1 MNIRAILAALLV
13 VTAVLPAGVAAAA
26 PDTDAPTPTIQ
37 YQTDGNET
45 ATNETANGTGENPD
59 FADDQPAEYADD
71 GTPGDAAGLRITP
84 VTFGEEW
91 MGVETTDSDAEY
103 ATTGPFAVFSLSTAA
118 ESARISQSAAD
129 AQLLEGDQTLR
140 VDYAED
146 AAPVDGESYYEVE
159 LFFADGSTKTIGLT
173 ASQTSVS
180 VAAADYAEYQGLIE
194 EMKDPATERG
204 FEATP
209 EGLSEYHAWQQERVE
224 IIESFL
230 VERAEQLF
238 ALGIMAV
245 QNPLAWVLAL
255 LALALAA
262 FKREQMHGWMLD
274 RIENDAGETARKD
287 KQLRSAFREHVQAS
301 NEEYIGQMDEV
312 NDQQAQYWRDSF
324 DVYSVRQ
331 LAELAKRGPHNAPDD
346 AVTDGGETAPAIA
359 AIDADEIHD
368 SWLAEAFSTNRLA
381 DPQEALTCIRA
392 ACVRMEAKYGL
403 GHEYDTTRDAVESLL
418 EDVRKQE
425 ASY

>member
-26 PDTDAPTPTIQ
+26 PDADAATPTIQ
-37 YQTDGNET
+37 YQTEGGTNE
-45 ATNETANGTGENPD
+45 TNETANGTGDNPD
-59 FADDQPAEYADD
+59 FSDDQPPEYADD
-71 GTPGDAAGLRITP
+71 GTPGAAAGLRVTP
-84 VTFGEEW
+84 VRFEEEW
-91 MGVETTDSDAEY
+91 MSVETTDSDAEY
-103 ATTGPFAVFSLSTAA
+103 ATTGPFAVFSLSAPA
-118 ESARISQSAAD
+118 ESARVQQTGAD
-129 AQLLEGDQTLR
+129 AQLLEGEQTLR
-140 VDYAED
+140 VDYADD
-146 AAPVDGESYYEVE
+146 AAPTDGESYYEVE

-173 ASQTSVS
+173 ASETGVS
-180 VAAADYAEYQGLIE
+180 VAASDYAEYQPLIE
-194 EMKDPATERG
+194 EMEEPAAERG

-209 EGLSEYHAWQQERVE
+209 EGLIEYHQWQQDRVE

-230 VERAEQLF
+230 VKRAEQLF
-238 ALGIMAV
+238 GVVVLAV

-262 FKREQMHGWMLD
+262 FRREQQHGWMLD

-287 KQLRSAFREHVQAS
+287 KQLRSAFREHVEAA

-331 LAELAKRGPHNAPDD
+331 LAELAKRGPHNHPDD
-346 AVTDGGETAPAIA
+346 AATDGGEVAPAIA
-359 AIDADEIHD
+359 AIDADEIRD
-368 SWLAEAFSTNRLA
+368 SWLAKAFSTNRLA
-381 DPQEALTCIRA
+381 DPQEALTCLRA

-403 GHEYDTTRDAVESLL
+403 GHEYDATRDAVESLL
-418 EDVRKQE
+418 EEVREQE

>member
-1 MNIRAILAALLV
+1 M
-13 VTAVLPAGVAAAA
+13 
-26 PDTDAPTPTIQ
+26 
-37 YQTDGNET
+37 
-45 ATNETANGTGENPD
+45 GT
-59 FADDQPAEYADD
+59 
-71 GTPGDAAGLRITP
+71 
-84 VTFGEEW
+84 
-91 MGVETTDSDAEY
+91 ETTDSDAEY
-103 ATTGPFAVFSLSTAA
+103 ATTGPFALFSLSAPA
-118 ESARISQSAAD
+118 ENARIAQSAAG
-129 AQLLEGDQTLR
+129 AQLLEGEQTLR
-140 VDYAED
+140 VDYDDD
-146 AAPVDGESYYEVE
+146 AAPTDGESYYEVE
-159 LFFADGSTKTIGLT
+159 LFFEDGSTKTIGLT
-173 ASQTSVS
+173 ASETGVS
-180 VAAADYAEYQGLIE
+180 VAASDYAEYQALIE
-194 EMKDPATERG
+194 EMEEPATERG

-209 EGLSEYHAWQQERVE
+209 EGLIEYHSWQQDRVE

-238 ALGIMAV
+238 GVVVLAV

-255 LALALAA
+255 MALALAA
-262 FKREQMHGWMLD
+262 FKREQQHGWMLD

-331 LAELAKRGPHNAPDD
+331 LAELAKRGPHNTPDD
-346 AVTDGGETAPAIA
+346 AATDGGETAPAIA
-359 AIDADEIHD
+359 AIDADEIRD
-368 SWLAEAFSTNRLA
+368 SWLAKAWSTNRLA

-403 GHEYDTTRDAVESLL
+403 GHEYDATRDAVESLL
-418 EDVRKQE
+418 EDVREQE